1 MATKIQQT
9 GKAFKEGQQL
19 SKDMLGPEGLR
30 ETEALKTVMEKRKQN
45 LEGFDQK
52 EMSTMKNQMA
62 RQMLQREQQASQQL
76 GASLGGA
83 KGAGAAAQKRQ
94 LMEAGMQG
102 RANIERDLF
111 LKQEG
116 AKREALNKYEDTAQF
131 DVGQKGK
138 EVEFQTTMGLGFE
151 GIQAQKEATQ
161 AQLDA
166 LEASKKKKSGIGG
179 AIGSA
184 LGAAGAAAFG
194 MPPSA
199 GASLG
204 GALGSSFD

>member
-1 MATKIQQT
+1 MAKKLQQT

-30 ETEALKTVMEKRKQN
+30 ETEALKTVMQKRKEG
-45 LEGFDQK
+45 LEGYDQK
-52 EMSTMKNQMA
+52 EMSSMKNQMA
-62 RQMLQREQQASQQL
+62 RQMLQREQQAAQQL

-111 LKQEG
+111 LKQEA
-116 AKREALNKYEDTAQF
+116 AKRAALDKYEDTAQF
-131 DVGQKGK
+131 DVSQKGK

-161 AQLDA
+161 AQIDA
-166 LEASKKKKSGIGG
+166 LEASKKKKGGLGG

-194 MPPSA
+194 LPPSA
-199 GASLG
+199 GAGVG
-204 GALGSSFD
+204 GAIGSAFD